1 MLVDAMQG
9 SLLCNAFFR
18 YRKFRVG
25 GAADVV
31 AIAAGAGSQGES
43 QIECARE
50 PAQPQQSQAQAPAQ
64 SPAQVQALQRE
75 RQLPPA
81 LQNAHVEL
89 VQRMLALDSAA
100 ARQRLQAVIN

>member
-1 MLVDAMQG
+1 M
-9 SLLCNAFFR
+9 
-18 YRKFRVG
+18 
-25 GAADVV
+25 V
-31 AIAAGAGSQGES
+31 AIAAGGGSQGES

-50 PAQPQQSQAQAPAQ
+50 PAQPQQSQAQAPAQSPAQ